1 MKNLSQFLNFS
12 AVARYGSFAQAAR
25 ELGLAPSS
33 VAKSV
38 ARLEKDL
45 GGRLFHRT
53 TRALTLTEEGRALY
67 AKCELLVAQ
76 IDALDL
82 TSLGESDEPA
92 GVLRIGAPIGYGVR
106 IVLPLL
112 ARLRERH
119 PALEFD
125 LRLSDGRVS
134 LLDEGLDAVVRFG
147 QLEDSSLIAHK
158 IDEQPLV
165 LCASPAY
172 LSTHQS
178 IRATHDL
185 AHHTVIVFRLPTHGR
200 DRPLEFVEKGKPVTF
215 TPNTPF
221 RISHGEALAEAAVLG
236 IGIAQMPQFYAQP
249 YLAEGALVELL
260 PRCRPTPLAVNLVLP
275 GSRVRA
281 ARVRALVE
289 ALTDGHRAKPGRR

>member
-12 AVARYGSFAQAAR
+12 AVARHRSFAQAAR

-45 GGRLFHRT
+45 GARLFHRT
-53 TRALTLTEEGRALY
+53 TRALTLTEEGRTLF
-67 AKCELLVAQ
+67 AKCESLAAQ

-82 TSLGESDEPA
+82 MSLGESDEPS
-92 GVLRIGAPIGYGVR
+92 GMLRIGAPIGYGVR

-112 ARLRERH
+112 ARLRELH

-125 LRLSDGRVS
+125 LRLSDGRVAV
-134 LLDEGLDAVVRFG
+134 LDEGFDAVVRIG
-147 QLEDSSLIAHK
+147 QLEDSTLIAHK
-158 IDEQPLV
+158 IDEQQLV

-172 LSTHQS
+172 LSMHHPIRS
-178 IRATHDL
+178 IHDL

-200 DRPLEFVEKGKPVTF
+200 DRPLEFIEKGRPVTL
-215 TPNTPF
+215 TPNTSF

-236 IGIAQMPQFYAQP
+236 IGIAQMPQFLAQQH
-249 YLAEGALVELL
+249 LAEGALVELL

-281 ARVRALVE
+281 ARVRALVD
-289 ALTDGHRAKPGRR
+289 ALTDAHRARPGRG